1 MAAWDVVSTIKAPAD
16 QVLAFAAHH
25 LSLGADHLWLFF
37 DDPDAAIP
45 AVLEGHPKVTVTRC
59 DAAYWQAFGKR
70 HERHQNRQ
78 ARNAREAYGQTKSP
92 WLAHLDVDEFLQ
104 ADRPVAAILGGIPVE
119 ALVVQLEPF
128 EAMHDPG
135 LDDDIFTA
143 RTFRGPLRPEFADL
157 RPQVL
162 GDYAKVIPEG
172 MLSHTV
178 GKCFFRTGVR
188 GLAPRLHGAML
199 GGERVR
205 STGRNPDLR
214 VLHFHA
220 QDRESWRAALPFRLT
235 RGAYQYRPE
244 LQAFLLAATPQE
256 IDRFYQRTQLLPPD
270 LADKLCKLGRVRIA
284 DLALRE
290 KVRDLMA
297 GTP

>member
-59 DAAYWQAFGKR
+59 DKAYWQAFGKR

-104 ADRPVAAILGGIPVE
+104 ADRPVAAILGGIPAE

-143 RTFRGPLRPEFADL
+143 RTFRGPLRN
-157 RPQVL
+157 
-162 GDYAKVIPEG
+162 
-172 MLSHTV
+172 
-178 GKCFFRTGVR
+178 C
-188 GLAPRLHGAML
+188 
-199 GGERVR
+199 
-205 STGRNPDLR
+205 
-214 VLHFHA
+214 
-220 QDRESWRAALPFRLT
+220 RAASPNGLSSADQT
-235 RGAYQYRPE
+235 ASCSASGARSMTK
-244 LQAFLLAATPQE
+244 LQAAGCRSRPCRTS
-256 IDRFYQRTQLLPPD
+256 IDCSCRQTSSRRNCCHSAPCPVSVQRIIT
-270 LADKLCKLGRVRIA
+270 RSH
-284 DLALRE
+284 
-290 KVRDLMA
+290 RDCSSSRSCRCVNS
-297 GTP
+297 